1 MPCHLAMWPVLYSLT
16 QSFDANRRS
25 LLSECSVAEK
35 HYHDIASD
43 RRKSTDGQIWIP
55 RRQGGNSLLLVFP
68 RGRES
73 S

>member
-1 MPCHLAMWPVLYSLT
+1 MPCHLTMWPVLFSLT
-16 QSFDANRRS
+16 SIIRCNRRS

-35 HYHDIASD
+35 HYHDIAGD
-43 RRKSTDGQIWIP
+43 GRKSTDGQIWIP